1 MNRPKKGRPDGP
13 PLIFAND
20 GWVNF
25 SAFVA
30 PSRQHQVEVT
40 EVRLAVTVH
49 VATVRSEPTG
59 QNDAEIAEAHLS
71 VAAQV
76 GWARGF
82 IRQDPESQG
91 SRPLIIGSG
100 GVSVGQTNGPIA
112 RA

>member
-25 SAFVA
+25 SAFVT

-71 VAAQV
+71 VAARSA
-76 GWARGF
+76 GHGA
-82 IRQDPESQG
+82 S
-91 SRPLIIGSG
+91 
-100 GVSVGQTNGPIA
+100 SVKTPKV
-112 RA
+112 RVPDH